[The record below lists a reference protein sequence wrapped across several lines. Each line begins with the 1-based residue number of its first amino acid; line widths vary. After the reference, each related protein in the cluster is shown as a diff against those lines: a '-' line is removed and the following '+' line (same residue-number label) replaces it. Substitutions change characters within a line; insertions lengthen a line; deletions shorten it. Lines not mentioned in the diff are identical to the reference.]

1 MNLCQATALRIY
13 EYLEKQKITLYR
25 LEQNSGICHGT
36 MYCILNNENKNISLR
51 TIALLARGLNVSVDE
66 FLDTPAFKKAFEE
79 VE

>member
-1 MNLCQATALRIY
+1 MNLSQATALRIY

-25 LEQNSGICHGT
+25 LEQNSGISHGT

-51 TIALLARGLNVSVDE
+51 TIALLAKGLNVTVGE
-66 FLDTPAFKKAFEE
+66 FIDTPAFKKAFEE